1 MHQTGHYLK
10 YLGLN
15 FCAIMANCI
24 LFIVF
29 TLKLSTSE
37 ETRLRDKEFSL
48 STHDGHINESP
59 EFILSSENI
68 L

>member
-1 MHQTGHYLK
+1 
-10 YLGLN
+10 
-15 FCAIMANCI
+15 MANCI
-24 LFIVF
+24 LFIVL